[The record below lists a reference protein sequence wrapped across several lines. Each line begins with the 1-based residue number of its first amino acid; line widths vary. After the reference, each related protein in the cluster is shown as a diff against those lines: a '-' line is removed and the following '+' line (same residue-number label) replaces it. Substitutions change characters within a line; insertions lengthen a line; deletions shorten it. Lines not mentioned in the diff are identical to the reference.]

1 MTPVWG
7 LGLAAILVMEA
18 TAFAQAAGR
27 PGADA
32 NWPCHQNKVAEF
44 PLASV
49 WDGPPIDTANS
60 AWRDD
65 PDVAGLATQMS
76 QRRVPITDVQASVGK
91 LFAAAGP
98 EAKPRLLQA
107 FGAAFEDLIRQRSEI
122 IAGLDRFGRKQR
134 ELADRI
140 RAENE
145 TANRDQP
152 GGATSDDPLQKL
164 RWDLRVFDDRRRTVS
179 YVCEAPQAVEARIGE
194 LVKIVRA
201 AL

>member
-1 MTPVWG
+1 MQPIRR
-7 LGLAAILVMEA
+7 LGLAAFLVMA
-18 TAFAQAAGR
+18 AAAFAQAAGR
-27 PGADA
+27 PGADVD
-32 NWPCHQNKVAEF
+32 WPCHQNKVAEF

-49 WDGPPIDTANS
+49 WDGPPIDTTS
-60 AWRDD
+60 RAWRDD
-65 PDVAGLATQMS
+65 PDVAGLEAEMS
-76 QRRVPITDVQASVGK
+76 QRRVPIAEVQASVGK
-91 LFAAAGP
+91 LVAAAGP
-98 EAKPRLLQA
+98 EAKARLLQA
-107 FGAAFEDLIRQRSEI
+107 FGAAFEELTRQRSEI
-122 IAGLDRFGRKQR
+122 IAGLDRFGHKQR

-152 GGATSDDPLQKL
+152 GSATSDDPLQKL

-201 AL
+201 AP

>member
-1 MTPVWG
+1 MQPVWS
-7 LGLAAILVMEA
+7 LRLAAVFVMQA

-27 PGADA
+27 PGADTD
-32 NWPCHQNKVAEF
+32 WPCHQNKVVEF

-49 WDGPPIDTANS
+49 WDGPPVDTSSN

-65 PDVAGLATQMS
+65 PVVAGLATQMS
-76 QRRVPITDVQASVGK
+76 QRRVPIADVQTSVGR
-91 LFAAAGP
+91 LFASAGP
-98 EAKPRLLQA
+98 EAKAKLLQA
-107 FGAAFEDLIRQRSEI
+107 FGAAFTDLTRQRSEI
-122 IAGLDRFGRKQR
+122 IIGLDRFGHKQR

-145 TANRDQP
+145 TTNRDQP
-152 GGATSDDPLQKL
+152 PSATADSPLQKL
-164 RWDLRVFDDRRRTVS
+164 QWDLRVFDDRRRTVS

-201 AL
+201 VL